1 LELRLM
7 INRNTLLVAI
17 GATMLLAAC
26 SKPAATT
33 STTAQAEDVAAM
45 AAQKAELANREA
57 EVAAREAALAAADA
71 AAAKQA
77 AADQAAKDLMAQQ
90 AAAKAAAPAPKPV
103 VRQAAKT
110 SVAPK
115 VTKPAEPAK
124 SMPVVAPAPVARVVT
139 VPAGT
144 QLSMALSTEL
154 SSKTAKVGDTVRA
167 RLTSDVMIDGRVAI
181 AAGTTVAGQV
191 TDVVSGSAKV
201 GGIPTLGM
209 RFDRLELP
217 GGKDVPIS
225 GEITQKG
232 KSDRTRDT
240 VKILGGAAAGAVL
253 GHQVESN
260 NKGKII
266 GGLLGGAV
274 GAVAAQKTGTEVQLP
289 ADTAMSISLAA
300 PLEVTL
306 R

>member
-1 LELRLM
+1 M
-7 INRNTLLVAI
+7 INRNTLLVAT
-17 GATMLLAAC
+17 GAMLLLAAC

-33 STTAQAEDVAAM
+33 STSAQAEDAAAM
-45 AAQKAELANREA
+45 AAQKADLASREA
-57 EVAAREAALAAADA
+57 ELAAREAALAAADA
-71 AAAKQA
+71 EAAKQA
-77 AADQAAKDLMAQQ
+77 AADMAAKEQAAKAV
-90 AAAKAAAPAPKPV
+90 AAAPTPKPA
-103 VRQAAKT
+103 VRQVAKT
-110 SVAPK
+110 SAAPK
-115 VTKPAEPAK
+115 VTKPAEIAK
-124 SMPVVAPAPVARVVT
+124 PMPVAAPAPVARVVT

-144 QLSMALSTEL
+144 QLSMALSTDL

-167 RLTSDVMIDGRVAI
+167 RLTSDVMVDGRVAI

-191 TDVVSGSAKV
+191 TDVVSGSSKI

-209 RFDRLELP
+209 RFDRVELP
-217 GGKDVPIS
+217 GGKDLPIS
-225 GEITQKG
+225 GEISQKG

-260 NKGKII
+260 DKGKIL

-289 ADTAMSISLAA
+289 ADTAMNISLAA

>member
-1 LELRLM
+1 MTTKHSLVVAA
-7 INRNTLLVAI
+7 TGALL
-17 GATMLLAAC
+17 LLTAC
-26 SKPAATT
+26 SKPAGTT
-33 STTAQAEDVAAM
+33 STASQAEDAAVM

-57 EVAAREAALAAADA
+57 ELATREAELAAAEA
-71 AAAKQA
+71 AAAKEVAVAQA
-77 AADQAAKDLMAQQ
+77 TKEEAAKLAATKPMAT
-90 AAAKAAAPAPKPV
+90 APARKPV
-103 VRQAAKT
+103 VRQTVKTTTPANAVEAAR
-110 SVAPK
+110 P
-115 VTKPAEPAK
+115 
-124 SMPVVAPAPVARVVT
+124 APAPVARVVT

-144 QLSMALSTEL
+144 QLSMALSTDL
-154 SSKTAKVGDTVRA
+154 STKTAKVGDTVRA
-167 RLTSDVMIDGRVAI
+167 RLTSDVIVDGRVAI

-191 TDVVSGSAKV
+191 TDVISGSAKV

-209 RFDRLELP
+209 RFDRLELA
-217 GGKDVPIS
+217 GGKDLPIS

-232 KSDRTRDT
+232 KSDRARDT

-260 NKGKII
+260 DKGKII

-289 ADTAMSISLAA
+289 ADTAMSIALGA